1 MSYPMYRILVVD
13 DEPDYCEVLATIL
26 RAHGCHVRQTT
37 RPTEVEGMLAA
48 EEFDLVVTDLIMPE
62 LDGTDLLRMIRA
74 NHPGVQVILLTA
86 YGTVENAVNAMKS
99 GAHNYLIKGGDPEAL
114 LAEIDVLR
122 KLKDIQGKRARAQ
135 AQEPAVKSDDE
146 FPYLLTTASPV
157 FQRALDIAKK
167 AAASDAN
174 ILLLGES
181 GSGKEVIAKYIH
193 RESRRNRESFA
204 DINCYALSDSLIE
217 SELFGHEKGAFTG
230 AASTRIGRFEAAH
243 GGTLFLDEIGD
254 IPLPTQSK
262 ILKSIESK
270 KILRIGRNEPITVD
284 FRLISATNKDLQAEI
299 KAGRF
304 REDLYYRLSTI
315 VIEVPPLR
323 ARKEDL
329 DDLIDFFLRRSE
341 AAANIK
347 IQSIDPVVLEY
358 LRYYDYPGNVR
369 ELKNIIEGLVVLSED
384 GVIRANGLMVTRQ
397 GPAVGGSDAFAG
409 SDRSLRDIRSEFEAR
424 YIEYQLKRHGNN
436 ARVTAEVLGIS
447 SRQLFNKMK
456 EYGLK

>member
-26 RAHGCHVRQTT
+26 RAHGCQVRQTT
-37 RPTEVEGMLAA
+37 RPTEVEGLLAA

-62 LDGTDLLRMIRA
+62 LDGTDLLRMIRVKY
-74 NHPGVQVILLTA
+74 PGTQVILLTA
-86 YGTVENAVNAMKS
+86 YGTVENAVNAMKI

-122 KLKDIQGKRARAQ
+122 KLKDIQGKRLRAQ
-135 AQEPAVKSDDE
+135 TQEPSVKNDDD
-146 FPYLLTTASPV
+146 FPYLLATESPV

-193 RESRRNRESFA
+193 RESRRSRESFA

-230 AASTRIGRFEAAH
+230 AAATRIGRFEAAH

-270 KILRIGRNEPITVD
+270 KILRVGRNEPITVD

-304 REDLYYRLSTI
+304 REDLFYRLSTI

-329 DDLIDFFLRRSE
+329 DELIAFFLRRSE
-341 AAANIK
+341 AASGIPVK
-347 IQSIDPVVLEY
+347 SVDPVVLEY